1 MNVLKVVMTAIA
13 LGLGGLTAQ
22 AQVVSIGTTHG
33 GAIAQLGAT
42 VAGVVSAGSGFQ
54 MRPQK
59 MSGTQQYIDAVDSG
73 RIPFGISNIMQYYMS
88 TIGEGPSKG
97 KKHEHLRLVATLV
110 PFIQGVLVAKNS
122 GINSIADL
130 KGKRIPSGYGSSP
143 LFVTF
148 WQAFLKNEGL
158 SYRDVKQV
166 QVASLPKSWN
176 AFKQGQ
182 VDAVIAAAGSAAV
195 REMNAVISGGV
206 KYLPIKDT
214 PALRKALPRT
224 RIVTVQPSPKMD
236 GIVTPT
242 PLHTY
247 EVVLFAGK
255 GIPDKTVLAVAK
267 ALDKGVASLKQG
279 GALWAHY
286 NPNDIAR
293 NYDLPY
299 HPGAVS
305 YYKEAGRMPK

>member
-1 MNVLKVVMTAIA
+1 MTVLKQFMIAGA
-13 LGLGGLTAQ
+13 LGLWSFTAQ
-22 AQVVSIGTTHG
+22 AQVVSVGTTNG

-42 VAGVVSAGSGFQ
+42 VASVVSAKSGLQ

-88 TIGEGPSKG
+88 TIGEGPSQG

-110 PFIQGVLVAKNS
+110 PFIQGVLVARNS

-148 WQAFLKNEGL
+148 WKAFLENAGL
-158 SYRDVKQV
+158 SYNDVRPV

-214 PALRKALPRT
+214 PSLRKALPRT
-224 RIVTVQPSPKMD
+224 EIVTVQPSPKMD
-236 GIVTPT
+236 GIVAPT

-247 EVVLFAGK
+247 EVVLFAGA
-255 GIPDKTVLAVAK
+255 GVADKTVRAVAE
-267 ALDKGVASLKQG
+267 ALNKGAADLKQG

-286 NPNDIAR
+286 NPNDIAK